1 MASFIYDNAREKFL
15 DGEFSWARDDIRVA
29 ILRSIARGPGLQT
42 DVYVPSEG
50 QQLTPPTIGNIPVRY
65 IINTAGVLYSKTS
78 TRGIAGA
85 APVTFNE
92 IATGT
97 EIVSVIIYK
106 NTPSVELS
114 YLIAH
119 IDTQL
124 TTGSTGQVTIN
135 WNIVNNKP
143 WIFRI

>member
-15 DGEFSWARDDIRVA
+15 NGEFSWARDDIRVA
-29 ILRSIARGPGLQT
+29 ILRSIARGPGLQA
-42 DVYVPSEG
+42 DVYVPSEE
-50 QQLTPPTIGNIPVRY
+50 QQLTPPAIIDIPVRY
-65 IINTAGVLYSKTS
+65 IINTAGILHSKTA

-85 APVTFNE
+85 APTIFNE
-92 IATGT
+92 IETGT
-97 EIVSVIIYK
+97 EIVSVILYK
-106 NTPSVELS
+106 NVPSGELS